1 MISKMKVKIYSD
13 KTVAVNNWCNAELQ
27 EALNHLKIAAGKIEG
42 EQTLYIKLGIQP
54 IKEKLKAN

>member
-1 MISKMKVKIYSD
+1 MKVKIYSD

-27 EALNHLKIAAGKIEG
+27 EALNHLKISAGKIEG

-54 IKEKLKAN
+54 IKEKAK